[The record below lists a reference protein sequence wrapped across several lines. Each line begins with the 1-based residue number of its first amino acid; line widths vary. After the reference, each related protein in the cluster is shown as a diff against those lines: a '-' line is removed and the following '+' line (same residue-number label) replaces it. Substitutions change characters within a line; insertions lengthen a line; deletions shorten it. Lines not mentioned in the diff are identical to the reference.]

1 MDEIREYIYKIAE
14 YVIINYFFLW
24 IEEFNLR

>member
-1 MDEIREYIYKIAE
+1 MDEIREYIYEIAE